1 MQKLVILCLALF
13 FQSAQAVDHNPGT
26 WFGLFTKKHLY
37 DRLSLHNEVQL
48 RYDLDQD
55 NTQQLLVRFG
65 GLYEINE
72 TQEAGLLYAFVAN
85 ASSNEHR
92 LTQQFVQKLSLP
104 ETHKGLFR
112 IRLEERV
119 LEDRGPLTF
128 RARIMGKYQKEVHKY
143 FELVVWDEL
152 FINLTKKE
160 WNGNSSFDRNRL
172 FLGARYEL
180 ANSSIEYGYLNQLVN
195 RTTEDV
201 VEHLAVVYFNY

>member
-1 MQKLVILCLALF
+1 MLKIIIICLAMF
-13 FQSAQAVDHNPGT
+13 IHSSHAVDQNPGA
-26 WFGLFTKKHLY
+26 WFGLFTKKPLY
-37 DRLSLHNEVQL
+37 DRISLHNEVQL
-48 RYDLDQD
+48 RYDLDSD

-65 GLYEINE
+65 GLYEMNPS
-72 TQEAGLLYAFVAN
+72 QEAGLLYAFISN
-85 ASSNEHR
+85 SNSNEHR

-112 IRLEERV
+112 IRVEERV

-195 RTTEDV
+195 RASEDV
-201 VEHLAVVYFNY
+201 MEHLGVIYFNY